1 MNEPQAPNKWPTLLR
16 GSLLTSV
23 MSKNIRYVHIVD
35 ARARTLITICAL
47 LIPILLTG
55 LSTGTFI
62 IGSSISLATC
72 ILSLGTSIFVLMPK
86 KVIPSNNQN
95 YSPLHFTSYSHV
107 DEETYVQD
115 MLELLQDQGKHTEY
129 YIRDLYH
136 LGRDVLKPKNQW
148 QRFSYIAFLIGN
160 GIAATIAIIES
171 LALTK

>member
-1 MNEPQAPNKWPTLLR
+1 MSETPPPNKWPTLLR

-55 LSTGTFI
+55 LSTSTFI
-62 IGSSISLATC
+62 IASSISLSTC

-86 KVIPSNNQN
+86 KVIPSDGQD

-107 DEETYVQD
+107 DEETYVKD
-115 MLELLQDQGKHTEY
+115 MLELIEDQGKHTEY

-160 GIAATIAIIES
+160 GVAATIALLEHF
-171 LALTK
+171 LFTT